1 MTMLLC
7 VGEILERVCRRR
19 MEEILDMTKS
29 AQRKA
34 LWRTFAFGLLRPFS
48 GMNVSVRLGEIA
60 HNVLSHWP
68 IPPQPSKPTAHFCYL
83 TMCDRAHWLMLRES
97 LFSLYRSWNSLPEI
111 TVVSD
116 GSWTA
121 NEFAEVFAWWPTP
134 ITVLMREE
142 ICLSALSAGFPELA
156 DYVRESI
163 WGLELATVTTQAK
176 QRPVLY
182 ADADIL
188 WFRDPAPLL
197 DDPVSWDKPRAL
209 RESNC
214 HQRRDMALRHC
225 PKVLEPPFVNAG
237 IVALHGELMPP
248 EILRSMVQDALPHP
262 LDSSC
267 QQTIIATAI
276 KLGGEFFPDKLS
288 LVEFDDFHR
297 FRSRNMKT
305 EGYYSRHYVN
315 WMRHLLY
322 RDALRLRWRSVLSR
336 NYFPSG

>member
-1 MTMLLC
+1 M
-7 VGEILERVCRRR
+7 RAA
-19 MEEILDMTKS
+19 LDTN

-34 LWRTFAFGLLRPFS
+34 LARKFALGLLRPFS
-48 GMNVSVRLGEIA
+48 GMNISVRLGEIA
-60 HNVLSHWP
+60 HNVLSQWP

-142 ICLSALSAGFPELA
+142 ICLSALAAGFPELA

-197 DDPVSWDKPRAL
+197 DDPVSWGKPRAL

-248 EILRSMVQDALPHP
+248 ALLRSMVQDALPHP

-267 QQTIIATAI
+267 QQTIIASAVKI
-276 KLGGEFFPDKLS
+276 GGELFPEKLS
-288 LVEFDDFHR
+288 LVEFDDVYR

-305 EGYYSRHYVN
+305 EGYYSRHYVH
-315 WMRHLLY
+315 WMRHMLY
-322 RDALRLRWRSVLSR
+322 RDALRLRFHFSHWPYGKGRSESR
-336 NYFPSG
+336 EPRRACRSTFAGRRAE